1 MKIPAL
7 SLAATLAAAAA
18 PSVYLDDEI
27 HLPLE
32 TEDGILIIDRSSGQL
47 RKVTVDGSNNVVVFP
62 SLHSGLPLVT
72 GATSGYSTGGDEA
85 VVLTSADSN
94 RLAFFNTVSGSAEP
108 LFGDLPAPEFV
119 AQLRKPGG
127 ATRDLLIAHAEF
139 GNGDALNLRQ
149 DPGGTFTDLDLIGGG
164 AISYFSA
171 IQDLYDDPTGD
182 RFAIGVE
189 NRPGFS
195 RMIYLNQTVSDDIGG
210 GFGDDVSAD
219 SLVASNIRRDD
230 NTLMIATYVP
240 GSGEI
245 TLSEISIP
253 LSVGPVISINLPQ
266 KITSMTAAPEGL
278 GAGGFVVTYL
288 EGTGEYFTIDN
299 GNGIN
304 SVQKFSP
311 SGEDPFRGLLP
322 VPNRG
327 VLGVY
332 GAGGNSN
339 SFDFF
344 AWDGL
349 GFSLKDSGKLTPLI
363 PASQDFATLFWFSS
377 EPLVDPAAA
386 LLQLDCSPDWTSKSS
401 AVPLPPN
408 VLVETFIDPTAGL
421 DNPVATAPAVPA
433 GSNHLLTNQ
442 ISDTISLT
450 AFDDKLALALPPIN
464 VSPDSGLYQDPVQAT
479 VLVDDDLYRVF
490 YREDIPGSGW
500 QTYSGPVTVAYP
512 STWKFYTEEIASGS
526 FSPIVSRTYTFD
538 TAKLHSFDTDADGV
552 PDFVEQEY
560 GLQANSGSDADAD
573 GFSDLD
579 EIINGSDPN
588 DDTSEPATS
597 SNPFLGEGLRLFAQ
611 AFNTGAGQASD
622 GNALLP
628 DDGELIDLHTMNSG
642 LLASAPI
649 RILSAPAVLNGQLA
663 ASLETGSS
671 VPINEL
677 LVLNSPEYF
686 SLNGISPEVRGGREI
701 YKLISHPDQQAP
713 VIAPVLSGTNQASD
727 AAIWVAA
734 AASAYS
740 TFEQVS
746 TITDLEPIDT
756 AIAVLVEAALF
767 NAISSRFT
775 PSGQI
780 ALGFPQLIPADA
792 GPPALPEVP
801 AHAQFTLFGQRSGD
815 SERTPFNL
823 LMRDALTSN
832 GLHYD
837 ELLKQISTSVIGA
850 SELPLL
856 VKELYEYHVAHSEP
870 TASPANVIPLLP
882 LPLDALRM
890 LVRDGVLP
898 SQYSDAAITAQEITA
913 SVTEIG
919 TALGTLPNAYRPTDE
934 WIVEVK
940 APTLP
945 GDTYLFEKTDDFS
958 PVRFFESD
966 GDPLNLDQGLG
977 LALGTRYRING
988 YTDVTT
994 DAPYVGMAVLS
1005 IEVISV
1011 PLASDNDV
1019 NANLL
1024 GDDWEEFF
1032 FGSLGVVGP
1041 YDTHPVNGFTY
1052 LQLYLIGFDPR
1063 DDNTEIPAVGAA
1075 TPAIT
1080 NFKVL
1085 ELPGGKIGIHFD
1097 FPADYIGSFS
1107 FVVQRSEDLGITQNF
1122 TDVTVAAPGSLGGNS
1137 WEFDLG
1143 ATPYVPDRNFF
1154 RIGLALPSE

>member
-7 SLAATLAAAAA
+7 SLVACLAATAA
-18 PSVYLDDEI
+18 PSVYLDGEI

-32 TEDGILIIDRSSGQL
+32 AEDGILIIDRRSGQL
-47 RKVTVDGSNNVVVFP
+47 RKITVDGSNQVVTSP
-62 SLHSGLPLVT
+62 SVHSGLPLVT
-72 GATSGYSTGGDEA
+72 GATSGYFSGGDEA
-85 VVLTSADSN
+85 VILSSADSN
-94 RLAFFNTVSGSAEP
+94 RLAFFNTVSGSSSP
-108 LFGDLPAPEFV
+108 LFGDVPAPEFV

-127 ATRDLLIAHAEF
+127 ATRDLVGTHSET
-139 GNGDALNLRQ
+139 GGGDALNLRQ
-149 DPGGTFTDLDLIGGG
+149 EPGGSFASLEIIGGG
-164 AISYFSA
+164 VFGSFSA
-171 IQDLYDDPTGD
+171 MQDLYDDPNGD

-189 NRPGFS
+189 NRPGIT
-195 RMIYLNQTVSDDIGG
+195 RMIYLNQNAADRIDG
-210 GFGDDVSAD
+210 GFAGQVPAD

-230 NTLMIATYVP
+230 NTLMVATYVP

-253 LSVGPVISINLPQ
+253 LSVGAVVNVALPR
-266 KITSMTAAPEGL
+266 KITSMAAAPEGL

-288 EGTGEYFTIDN
+288 DGTGEYFTIDN

-304 SVQKFSP
+304 PVQLFEP

-327 VLGVY
+327 VIGVY
-332 GAGGNSN
+332 GSGGISK

-344 AWDGL
+344 AWDGA
-349 GFSLKDSGKLTPLI
+349 GFTLKDSGILNPLI
-363 PASQDFATLFWFSS
+363 PATQDFATLFWFSS

-408 VLVETFIDPTAGL
+408 VLVETFVDPAAGL
-421 DNPVATAPAVPA
+421 DNPVPTAPPVPA
-433 GSNHLLTNQ
+433 GSSHLLTNQ

-450 AFDDKLALALPPIN
+450 AFDDKLALSLPPIN
-464 VSPDSGLYQDPVQAT
+464 VSPDSGPYQDPVQAT

-490 YREDIPGSGW
+490 YREDTPGSNW
-500 QTYSGPVTVAYP
+500 QSYSGPVTVAYP
-512 STWKFYTEEIASGS
+512 STWQFYTEEMASGF
-526 FSPIVSRTYTFD
+526 FSPIVTRTYTFD
-538 TAKLHSFDTDADGV
+538 SDRLRTFDTDADGV

-560 GLQANSGSDADAD
+560 GLDPNSGPDADAD

-579 EIINGSDPN
+579 EIINNSNPN
-588 DDTSEPATS
+588 DDSSEPAVST
-597 SNPFLGEGLRLFAQ
+597 NPFLGEGVRILAQ

-622 GNALLP
+622 GLAALP
-628 DDGELIDLHTMNSG
+628 EDGELINLYSMTSG
-642 LLASAPI
+642 LLATAPV
-649 RILSAPAVLNGQLA
+649 RILSSPALLSGQLA
-663 ASLETGSS
+663 ASLETSSS
-671 VPINEL
+671 VSVNEL

-686 SLNGISPEVRGGREI
+686 FLNGISPEVRGGREI
-701 YKLISHPDQQAP
+701 YKLIPHPDQQAP
-713 VIAPVLSGTNQASD
+713 VIAPVLSGTDQASD
-727 AAIWVAA
+727 SAVWVAA

-740 TFEQVS
+740 SFEQVS

-756 AIAVLVEAALF
+756 AVAVLVEAALF
-767 NAISSRFT
+767 NALSSSFAA
-775 PSGQI
+775 PEQI
-780 ALGFPQLIPADA
+780 ALGFPQLIPADP
-792 GPPALPEVP
+792 GPPAIPEVP
-801 AHAQFTLFGQRSGD
+801 AHAQFTLFGKRSGD

-823 LMRDALTSN
+823 FMRDALIGK
-832 GLHYD
+832 GLSYD
-837 ELLKQISTSVIGA
+837 RLLTEISTGVANST
-850 SELPLL
+850 ELPQL
-856 VKELYEYHVAHSEP
+856 VDELYEFHVAHSKP
-870 TASPANVIPLLP
+870 TAPEADVIPLLP
-882 LPLDALRM
+882 FPLDALRM
-890 LVRDGVLP
+890 LIREGALP
-898 SQYSDAAITAQEITA
+898 SQYSGAALTAQEITD
-913 SVTEIG
+913 SVAEIG
-919 TALGTLPNAYRPTDE
+919 TILGTLPNAYRPTDE

-945 GDTYLFEKTDDFS
+945 GDTYLFEKTDDLS
-958 PVRFFESD
+958 PVRFFETD

-977 LALGTRYRING
+977 LALGTRYKVKG

-1032 FGSLGVVGP
+1032 FGALGVVGP
-1041 YDTHPVNGFTY
+1041 YDLHPVNGFTY

-1063 DDNTEIPAVGAA
+1063 DDNTEIPAVGAV

-1107 FVVQRSEDLGITQNF
+1107 FVVQRSEDIGITQSF
-1122 TDVTVAAPGSLGGNS
+1122 TDVTVAAPVGLGRDS

-1143 ATPYVPDRNFF
+1143 TTPYLPDANFF